1 MTTYKSTSGKQ
12 SGVTAYEIGSDYIIV
27 WFYSKQYKYTY
38 QITTQEQRSKF
49 VKIYNSLNSV
59 LNVTS

>member
-1 MTTYKSTSGKQ
+1 MWDEKRK
-12 SGVTAYEIGSDYIIV
+12 VVAH
-27 WFYSKQYKYTY
+27 KYTY